1 MNLTKI
7 QYYLKKIISSII
19 KIFLQN
25 IVLTKYQYKPIFL
38 AAEFVF
44 AENIEGDYLEFGV
57 FKGHS
62 FIEAYHA
69 CEDARK
75 KWSNKKFNEKAFQ
88 NKQTLKKNFQE
99 ISIKKNIRYFAFDS
113 FEGLPE
119 IDANDTKHS
128 RFHKGRFASSKD
140 FFLTNCKNN
149 GLICKKIIC
158 IEGFYEKSL
167 TDTVR
172 DQNQLSAASI
182 VMIDC
187 DLYSSTKSVLNF
199 ITPILQ
205 NGTILIFDD
214 WFTYRGS
221 PKEGQQKATKE
232 WLSLNQ
238 NIYLTE
244 HARFG
249 VSQKSF
255 IVNLL

>member
-7 QYYLKKIISSII
+7 KYYLKKIISSII
-19 KIFLQN
+19 RIFLQN
-25 IVLTKYQYKPIFL
+25 IVLTKYQYKPIYL

-75 KWSNKKFNEKAFQ
+75 KYSSKKFNEKAFQ
-88 NKQTLKKNFQE
+88 NKETLKKNFQE

-128 RFHKGRFASSKD
+128 RFHKGRFASSKN
-140 FFLTNCKNN
+140 FFLSNCKNN
-149 GLICKKIIC
+149 GVNIKKIVS

-167 TDTVR
+167 TDAVR
-172 DQNQLSAASI
+172 QQNQLNAASI

-214 WFTYRGS
+214 WFSYKGY
-221 PKEGQQKATKE
+221 PKEGQRRATKE
-232 WLSLNQ
+232 WLDQ
-238 NIYLTE
+238 NSNICITE
-244 HARFG
+244 HARF
-249 VSQKSF
+249 SYAQKSF
-255 IVNLL
+255 IVNLI